1 MAAKKKI
8 KYVRITAAR
17 WDRFFRERDNRPSEG
32 APDLYDTVEQLDEK
46 TVVMPLT
53 TAEAFGLNPDHYV
66 ATELK

>member
-1 MAAKKKI
+1 MTKKKI
-8 KYVRITAAR
+8 KYVWITSDR
-17 WDRFFRERDNRPSEG
+17 WNRFFKEVDSRPSEG
-32 APDLYDTVEQLDEK
+32 APDLYDTVEQLDER